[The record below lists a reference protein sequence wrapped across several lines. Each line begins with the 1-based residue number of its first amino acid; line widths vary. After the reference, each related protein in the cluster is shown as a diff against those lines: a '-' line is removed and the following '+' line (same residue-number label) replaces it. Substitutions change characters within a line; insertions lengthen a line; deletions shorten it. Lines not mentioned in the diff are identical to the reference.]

1 MSEGEEEFGEEME
14 LARASA
20 TERYKSYLI
29 DSLIELMQMSERVTM
44 MMLQGRSD
52 LEGMNAMISRLIH
65 LLIHFEP
72 KVRYGGDKTKDLQK
86 QFDSFRPWIY
96 KPSTPVDN
104 PKEGDRIPELIYLI
118 RTCYERFGLTKF

>member
-1 MSEGEEEFGEEME
+1 MPDEEEEFGEEME

-52 LEGMNAMISRLIH
+52 LEGMNAMLSRLIH

-72 KVRYGGDKTKDLQK
+72 KVKFGGEKTKDLRE
-86 QFDSFRPWIY
+86 QFDSFKPWIY
-96 KPSTPVDN
+96 KPSTPVEDT
-104 PKEGDRIPELIYLI
+104 KEGDRIPGLIYLI